1 MKYAHRLR
9 HLLRGGARAAGQ
21 LVAWLLF
28 TVLGAISALGRLFRR
43 TPSQRPADVRNI
55 LVIRVDL
62 LGDVVMS
69 LPAVEALKR
78 TYANASVTL
87 LTLPS
92 TRDVLA
98 MAPEVD
104 AALSFDVNLVRRP
117 RELLRPANYRALLR
131 LVRELRHQRFDL
143 CLSLQGQFAAV
154 LAWLSGC
161 PRRYGY
167 RGEAYPFL
175 LTRTLPGRRYDVTR
189 HEVQYN
195 LRLAELAGAAVDP
208 AASHAPRLSVPV
220 HEQRQLRHRLAEF
233 EVRSETRL
241 VVLHPGAS
249 NGSAKRWLPEYW
261 AAVASYLQH
270 DLGAVIVLTGTAG
283 EADVVREVAR
293 GCAVEP
299 VVLAGQT
306 SIPQLGALLKRANLL
321 LSGDTGVAHLAGGLG
336 TPRITLFGPTDPAVY
351 APLGPN
357 GVILRHQLPCSPCY
371 AARRTAECRFGH
383 VNCMRQLLPEDVIR
397 AAAELLEKHPQQV
410 QP

>member
-1 MKYAHRLR
+1 MRRLR
-9 HLLRGGARAAGQ
+9 HLLRSGARAAGQ
-21 LVAWLLF
+21 LAAWLLF
-28 TVLGAISALGRLFRR
+28 TLLGAITALGRLFVR
-43 TPSQRPADVRNI
+43 TPHQQPGEVRNI

-69 LPAVEALKR
+69 LPAVHALKR
-78 TYANASVTL
+78 TYGSASVTL

-92 TRDVLA
+92 TRDLVT
-98 MAPEVD
+98 MTREVD
-104 AALSFDVNLVRRP
+104 AGLSFDVNLVRRP
-117 RELLRPANYRALLR
+117 RELLRPANYRALFG
-131 LVRELRHQRFDL
+131 LVRELRRQHFDL

-175 LTRTLPGRRYDVTR
+175 LTHTLPGRRYDVTQ

-195 LRLAELAGAAVDP
+195 LRLAELAGAVIEPAV
-208 AASHAPRLSVPV
+208 SLAPHLMVPV

-233 EVRSETRL
+233 EVRPETRL

-249 NGSAKRWLPEYW
+249 NGSAKRWLPEHW
-261 AAVASYLQH
+261 GAVASHLQR
-270 DLGAVIVLTGTAG
+270 DLGATIVITGTAA
-283 EADVVREVAR
+283 EADVVREVAH
-293 GCAVEP
+293 GCSLEP

-306 SIPQLGALLKRANLL
+306 SIPQLAALLKRANLL
-321 LSGDTGVAHLAGGLG
+321 LSGDTGVAHLAGALG
-336 TPRITLFGPTDPAVY
+336 TPRITLFGPTDPKVY
-351 APLGPN
+351 TPLGPN
-357 GVILRHQLPCSPCY
+357 GVILRHELSCSPCY

-383 VNCMRQLLPEDVIR
+383 VNCMRQLLPEDVAR
-397 AAAELLEKHPQQV
+397 AAIELLEKHPQQV